1 MAGRPSWLAGGLA
14 GWLEGL
20 ASLLRCLVDWLG
32 GLAGWLGGL
41 PGWLGGLAGWL
52 WGPGGLAG
60 GTAAAQQGQK
70 YQKFPYS
77 KNFGHC
83 CRLKYNSCFVKALK
97 CP

>member
-1 MAGRPSWLAGGLA
+1 MAGWVEVLVGLAGWLGGLVGWEAWLAGRPDWLRGLA

-20 ASLLRCLVDWLG
+20 AS
-32 GLAGWLGGL
+32 
-41 PGWLGGLAGWL
+41 WL

-60 GTAAAQQGQK
+60 GTVAAQKGQK

-83 CRLKYNSCFVKALK
+83 CWSKYNSCFVKALK